1 MRDLEVKGPVRLGA
15 PSHPLSPSSL
25 SSSLTALKDV
35 GWGLGGRGGG
45 EKSVKIRDFAFRQNW
60 AQ

>member
-1 MRDLEVKGPVRLGA
+1 MRDLEAKDPVPLGA
-15 PSHPLSPSSL
+15 LSHPFSPSSL

-35 GWGLGGRGGG
+35 GLGAG
-45 EKSVKIRDFAFRQNW
+45 EGESVKIRDFAFGQNW